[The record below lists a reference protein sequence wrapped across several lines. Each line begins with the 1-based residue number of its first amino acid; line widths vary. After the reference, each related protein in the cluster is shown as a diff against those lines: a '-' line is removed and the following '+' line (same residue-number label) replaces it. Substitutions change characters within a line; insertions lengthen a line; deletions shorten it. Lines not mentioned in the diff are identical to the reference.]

1 MRHPESPRHFA
12 ILKRKKYNNVKLKNM
27 KLVKWYQDFDDSIR
41 NKIFNSFGISVI
53 WVDDYSEIPG
63 ILTKLEQ
70 SRENNY

>member
-1 MRHPESPRHFA
+1 
-12 ILKRKKYNNVKLKNM
+12 M

-53 WVDDYSEIPG
+53 WVDDYNEIPT

-70 SRENNY
+70 SRECKY